1 MKTAEEKA
9 KGIVDAFVENDGL
22 DIGAAL
28 QRAIEKRISFAL
40 KEQDRDTRHACVESV
55 LDLPTE
61 NVHESRFNFQP
72 DLVSVDD
79 VTGAIMNTKSV

>member
-9 KGIVDAFVENDGL
+9 EMFVFENIKCKTQVEFDHYKSEITL
-22 DIGAAL
+22 L
-28 QRAIEKRISFAL
+28 L